1 MELDDLRRAVATGNW
16 QQRLD
21 AIRAIPHEFAGKD
34 HQAAFASAASA
45 FYAGQ
50 LAPHFH
56 IVPWPR
62 RFLDRA
68 SFNDAYAAA
77 EQATAGFTQSSS
89 REIVRAI
96 IDDPRTL
103 RIFRLIIGYTPRELS
118 AALHYFTGSTLGASA
133 IDGLED
139 GRSTSPRQ
147 RDALSD
153 LAGVIAMIVEEGGY
167 DISEELRDKGFL
179 GKTDKPDTAD
189 GWSTVAKWSR
199 EGVPYAELLYQRWY
213 GGAFRQLQDAGGSLK
228 GELLE
233 DATEELF
240 ARHGVPFVRTTPGTQ
255 ATAGARFGIQVRP
268 APDFIVHDGQNAR
281 GLLECKSAGDGGTAR
296 DKAGRF
302 HGLRTE
308 ANRIGGIAVMAVL
321 DGLGWERLNDAL
333 GPVLRDCG
341 GLVFSA
347 ANLSDMLALEPVS
360 SLIGLDS
367 RGA

>member
-1 MELDDLRRAVATGNW
+1 VDLDDLRRAVATGNW

-68 SFNDAYAAA
+68 SFDAAYAAA
-77 EQATAGFTQSSS
+77 ERATAGFTQSSS
-89 REIVRAI
+89 RDIVRAI

-118 AALHYFTGSTLGASA
+118 AALQYFTGSTLGASA

-139 GRSTSPRQ
+139 GRTASPRQ

-153 LAGVIAMIVEEGGY
+153 LAGLIAMIVEEGGY

-189 GWSTVAKWSR
+189 GWSTVAAWSR
-199 EGVPYAELLYQRWY
+199 E
-213 GGAFRQLQDAGGSLK
+213 
-228 GELLE
+228 
-233 DATEELF
+233 
-240 ARHGVPFVRTTPGTQ
+240 
-255 ATAGARFGIQVRP
+255 
-268 APDFIVHDGQNAR
+268 
-281 GLLECKSAGDGGTAR
+281 
-296 DKAGRF
+296 
-302 HGLRTE
+302 
-308 ANRIGGIAVMAVL
+308 
-321 DGLGWERLNDAL
+321 
-333 GPVLRDCG
+333 
-341 GLVFSA
+341 
-347 ANLSDMLALEPVS
+347 
-360 SLIGLDS
+360 
-367 RGA
+367 